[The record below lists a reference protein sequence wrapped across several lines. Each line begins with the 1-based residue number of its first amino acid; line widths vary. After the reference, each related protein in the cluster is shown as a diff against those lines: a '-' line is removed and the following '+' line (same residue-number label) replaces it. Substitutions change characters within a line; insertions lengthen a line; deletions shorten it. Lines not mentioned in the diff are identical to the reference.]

1 MAECRQF
8 SLRLQQLTAADAD
21 DGLRL
26 QAHHSAW
33 TTCLFSGEPAAV
45 REHCEAGRRLY
56 DPERHRSH
64 RQLYGGHDPGACALY
79 MSAQAHWLL
88 GHPDTALVIGR
99 EALAIAER
107 IAHPFTLATALV
119 MNAVLHLDRDEPALA
134 LQRIEAAETLAEEQR
149 IGLVL
154 EPQIL
159 RGAVITAQGAFKEAV
174 AHLRDGLSQPRAIR
188 LRHYGLAKLAEALSQ
203 TGEHQRA
210 LAAVGKGL
218 EDQERTGQRRWE
230 PELHRLRGV
239 ALVGLN
245 RIEEAQD
252 ALKEALRIARR
263 QQAKSYEL
271 RAARNLARLWGEQAG
286 GPKRVTCSRRSTAG
300 SARASTPSI

>member
-1 MAECRQF
+1 MRRAKAYVRAHELSEQSGDTRQLFMSVFGLWVSANGRGGMAECRQF

-45 REHCEAGRRLY
+45 REHCEAGRRLD

-79 MSAQAHWLL
+79 MSAQAHRLL

-119 MNAVLHLDRDEPALA
+119 MNAVLHLDLGDEPALA
-134 LQRIEAAETLAEEQR
+134 LQRIEAAEMLAEEQR

-188 LRHYGLAKLAEALSQ
+188 LRPPPA
-203 TGEHQRA
+203 
-210 LAAVGKGL
+210 
-218 EDQERTGQRRWE
+218 W
-230 PELHRLRGV
+230 P
-239 ALVGLN
+239 
-245 RIEEAQD
+245 
-252 ALKEALRIARR
+252 
-263 QQAKSYEL
+263 
-271 RAARNLARLWGEQAG
+271 NL
-286 GPKRVTCSRRSTAG
+286 PKRSRRRVSTD
-300 SARASTPSI
+300 